1 MTDSRR
7 NNKKAAGQPEK
18 PIIKRD
24 FTDEQGI
31 PQRVLVPESE
41 TDWRTGIPLSLDLSP
56 LFGHMP
62 TDFQRELYQSL
73 RDQGLVEPKDYFQPG
88 AGERFRAAMLSV
100 IRHDFS
106 NAQALAQ
113 EAVKHG

>member
-1 MTDSRR
+1 MTEPKRTYKR
-7 NNKKAAGQPEK
+7 TAGQPEK
-18 PIIKRD
+18 PIIKAD

-31 PQRVLVPESE
+31 RQRVLVPEGE
-41 TDWRTGIPLSLDLSP
+41 TDLKTGIPLSLDLSP

-73 RDQGLVEPKDYFQPG
+73 HDQGLVEPKDYFQPG

-106 NAQALAQ
+106 NAQTLAQ
-113 EAVKHG
+113 EAMKHG